1 MKQGFRM
8 NNISNVSNFSLCA
21 DTTNLHHSIER
32 EKLYMT
38 VECLHRRTS
47 DSIFHALSNDVVF
60 TVYAPNQKF
69 DPVDIN
75 NTQGRIDTT
84 FYA

>member
-1 MKQGFRM
+1 
-8 NNISNVSNFSLCA
+8 
-21 DTTNLHHSIER
+21 
-32 EKLYMT
+32 MT

-47 DSIFHALSNDVVF
+47 NSIFHALSNDVVF

-69 DPVDIN
+69 DPVDID